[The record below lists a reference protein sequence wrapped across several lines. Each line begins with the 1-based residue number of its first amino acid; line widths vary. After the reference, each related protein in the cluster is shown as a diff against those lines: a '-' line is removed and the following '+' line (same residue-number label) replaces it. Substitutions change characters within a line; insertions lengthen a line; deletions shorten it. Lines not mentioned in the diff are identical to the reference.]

1 MKIKYLKKFR
11 KEALKYIYLKKVIN
25 TKDNN
30 KIDYYIVRYFQIKEI
45 ENICT
50 CDKYSSFEE
59 ALQEYNR
66 LKREFILDQIPY
78 KYRNRKPS
86 KLKIYEFKI

>member
-11 KEALKYIYLKKVIN
+11 KEASKYIYLKKVID
-25 TKDNN
+25 TKDN
-30 KIDYYIVRYFQIKEI
+30 KIDYYVVRYFQIREI
-45 ENICT
+45 ENVCT
-50 CDKYSSFEE
+50 CDKYFSFEE

>member
-11 KEALKYIYLKKVIN
+11 KEASKYIYLKKVID
-25 TKDNN
+25 TKDN
-30 KIDYYIVRYFQIKEI
+30 KIDYYVVRYFQIREI
-45 ENICT
+45 ENVCT

-59 ALQEYNR
+59 ALQEYNI
-66 LKREFILDQIPY
+66 LKREFILDQIPH

>member
-1 MKIKYLKKFR
+1 MKIKFLKKFR
-11 KEALKYIYLKKVIN
+11 KEASKYIYLKKVID
-25 TKDNN
+25 TKDN
-30 KIDYYIVRYFQIKEI
+30 KINYYVVRYFQIKEI
-45 ENICT
+45 ENVCT

-59 ALQEYNR
+59 ALQEYNK